1 MNILH
6 AVDTNGVINE
16 LFDTFFERYQKGLE
30 TKMTGSSYFFEKVES
45 RQCHLYK
52 VTLKRDISHI
62 ASLEWINNKNC
73 TINRH
78 NINDNNCFQ
87 CSVVAPLNHDKI
99 PNHHERINNLTPFM
113 DNYNWNDLEF
123 PAGHKDCSAFKKNNP
138 KIALNILYVPYK
150 IKEIV
155 PNYISK
161 HNKTRDTQAN
171 LLMITDGKNNWQY
184 LAIKT
189 TLGLLRGTTSTHN
202 GDYYCLICFH
212 S

>member
-1 MNILH
+1 MSILH

-30 TKMTGSSYFFEKVES
+30 TQMTGSSYFFEKVEPL
-45 RQCHLYK
+45 QYHLNK
-52 VTLKRDISHI
+52 VTLKGGSSYIP
-62 ASLEWINNKNC
+62 SLAWINNKKC

-87 CSVVAPLNHDKI
+87 YSVVAALNQYEM
-99 PNHHERINNLTPFM
+99 PNHPERVNNVTPFM
-113 DNYNWNDLEF
+113 DNYNWNDLES
-123 PAGHKDCSAFKKNNP
+123 PAGHKDYSAFKKNNP
-138 KIALNILYVPYK
+138 KIALNILYVPYQT
-150 IKEIV
+150 KEIV

-161 HNKTRDTQAN
+161 HNKTRDTRAN
-171 LLMITDGKNNWQY
+171 LLMITDCKNNWHY

-189 TLGLLRGTTSTHN
+189 IPGLLRGTTSTHN

>member
-6 AVDTNGVINE
+6 AVDTNGVIIE
-16 LFDTFFERYQKGLE
+16 LFDTFFERYQKELE
-30 TKMTGSSYFFEKVES
+30 TKMTGSSYFFEKVEPL
-45 RQCHLYK
+45 QYHLDK
-52 VTLKRDISHI
+52 VTLKGGSSYIL
-62 ASLEWINNKNC
+62 SLAWINNEKC

-87 CSVVAPLNHDKI
+87 YSVVAALNQYEM
-99 PNHHERINNLTPFM
+99 PNHPERVNNLTPFM
-113 DNYNWNDLEF
+113 DNYNWNDLES
-123 PAGHKDCSAFKKNNP
+123 PAGHKDYSAFKKNNP
-138 KIALNILYVPYK
+138 KIALNRLYVPYQT
-150 IKEIV
+150 KEIV

-161 HNKTRDTQAN
+161 HNKTSDTQAN
-171 LLMITDGKNNWQY
+171 LLMITDGKNNWHY